1 MSVRFGIDGKLY
13 YSTAGIGA
21 TPTWV
26 ELSGV
31 KNVTLNVQ
39 GKEVDVTTRASGGFA
54 AADISLMDAA
64 VEFEMPLDPTDTG
77 YIALETAFF
86 ARSLVG
92 MAVMSGGVAAAGSRG
107 LWADCK
113 ITQFNREE
121 SLEDAMI
128 VKVTA
133 KPTHSANPPQWKVV
147 TGT

>member
-13 YSTAGIGA
+13 FCAAGIGG
-21 TPTWV
+21 TPTWT

-54 AADISLMDAA
+54 AADIALMDASI
-64 VEFEMPLDPTDTG
+64 EFEMPLDPADTG
-77 YIALETAFF
+77 YQALETAFF
-86 ARSLVG
+86 GRALVG
-92 MAVMSGGVAAAGSRG
+92 MAVMSGDIETAGSRG

-113 ITQFNREE
+113 ILQFNREE
-121 SLEDAMI
+121 SLEDAMV

-133 KPTHSANPPQWKVV
+133 KPTHSANPPQWKVIAA
-147 TGT
+147 

>member
-1 MSVRFGIDGKLY
+1 MSVKFGIDGKLY
-13 YSTAGIGA
+13 YCVAGIGG
-21 TPTWV
+21 TPTWT

-39 GKEVDVTTRASGGFA
+39 GKEVDVTTRASAGFA
-54 AADISLMDAA
+54 LADIALMDASI
-64 VEFEMPLDPTDTG
+64 EFDLPLDPADTG
-77 YIALETAFF
+77 YQAVETAFF

-92 MAVMSGGVAAAGSRG
+92 LAVMSGGVTVAGSRG

-133 KPTHSANPPQWKVV
+133 KPTHSANAPLWKIVS
-147 TGT
+147 GT

>member
-1 MSVRFGIDGKLY
+1 MGVKFGIDGKLY
-13 YSTAGIGA
+13 FATGGIGG
-21 TPTWV
+21 TPAWS

-39 GKEVDVTTRASGGFA
+39 GKEVDVTTRANGGFA

-64 VEFEMPLDPTDTG
+64 IEFEMPLDPTDTG
-77 YIALETAFF
+77 YQALETAFF
-86 ARSLVG
+86 ARSLLG
-92 MAVMSGGVAAAGSRG
+92 MAVMSGGITVAGSRG

-121 SLEDAMI
+121 SLEDAMV

-133 KPTHSANPPQWKVV
+133 KPTHSANAPQWKVV
-147 TGT
+147 ASS